1 MEESFLLNVKQEM
14 PPWVAKIHAAQV
26 ADGSREVY
34 ERFIG
39 ELLARIPY
47 PCNLIDVVCGPG
59 HNCELLATRL
69 PQAEVVGV
77 DLSDT
82 LIDIARQKRE
92 NLSFEV
98 GNVLAL
104 RFKGEQYDVAIS
116 VNSIK
121 AWPDRQLGINQ
132 MTRVIRSGG

>member
-14 PPWVAKIHAAQV
+14 PPWVAKVHAAQV
-26 ADGSREVY
+26 ADGSRGVY

-39 ELLARIPY
+39 ELLARIPD
-47 PCNLIDVVCGPG
+47 PCNLIDVVCGTG
-59 HNCELLATRL
+59 HICELLATRL

-98 GNVLAL
+98 DNVLAL
-104 RFKGEQYDVAIS
+104 RFKGEPYDVAIS